1 MKNLINNLNEGD
13 AKKILVDFMD
23 VYLGKGFGMMNKTDI
38 ETLMFHVL
46 KKHGL
51 LSGKCFDDSLKLQIT
66 EAKARKLLYEGEI
79 KYETRNKDELLLYL
93 RTKIGECL
101 QNAYFS
107 KNRKEI
113 RFAIED
119 KYLRVALNAK
129 LRENNFFADTS
140 FNKDIVSLDEKA
152 FQKMVLLL
160 VPNFQRDEVLSRL
173 TAIQLEEN
181 SNEINEFIS
190 AFIKEAIVQCSVEG
204 LKQIGMLLK
213 GTVTATI

>member
-129 LRENNFFADTS
+129 LRENNYFADTS

-152 FQKMVLLL
+152 FQEMVLLL
-160 VPNFQRDEVLSRL
+160 VPNFQREEVLSRL
-173 TAIQLEEN
+173 NAIEFEGDSN
-181 SNEINEFIS
+181 DRNEIIR
-190 AFIKEAIVQCSVEG
+190 AFIKETISQASVSA
-204 LKQIGMLLK
+204 LRQIAEFVMAAASL
-213 GTVTATI
+213 

>member
-1 MKNLINNLNEGD
+1 MKDLINNLSESE
-13 AKKILVDFMD
+13 AKNLLVDFMD

-129 LRENNFFADTS
+129 LRENNYFADTS

-152 FQKMVLLL
+152 FQEMVLLL
-160 VPNFQRDEVLSRL
+160 VPNVQKDKVLNILTEIQLDENINDRDE
-173 TAIQLEEN
+173 
-181 SNEINEFIS
+181 FIK
-190 AFIKEAIVQCSVEG
+190 AFIKETIVQSSV
-204 LKQIGMLLK
+204 LALRQIASL
-213 GTVTATI
+213 VINAATL

>member
-1 MKNLINNLNEGD
+1 MKNLINNLNKED
-13 AKKILVDFMD
+13 AKKIIVDFMD

-38 ETLMFHVL
+38 ETLMFHVF

-129 LRENNFFADTS
+129 LRENNYFADTS

-152 FQKMVLLL
+152 FQEMVLLL
-160 VPNFQRDEVLSRL
+160 VPNVQKDEVLNRL
-173 TAIQLEEN
+173 TEIQLDEN
-181 SNEINEFIS
+181 INDRDEFIK
-190 AFIKEAIVQCSVEG
+190 AFIKETIVQSSV
-204 LKQIGMLLK
+204 LALRQIASL
-213 GTVTATI
+213 VINVATL